1 MDLERTSVVTSF
13 RLCAWRRRSNR
24 RRGHAGFEERGWI
37 HGRSPET
44 RGSPEPIGV
53 SIFGPFFSPAYP
65 HRLRATE
72 VFTRQPWRAVACS
85 RPADCERRDQRR
97 RQNAVEASQAQPVEH
112 RKPHLR
118 SRNCR
123 RRADASVLPRCRTG
137 GREWPRGCERRTFV

>member
-37 HGRSPET
+37 HAVPLKPDVPLSPLASAFSD
-44 RGSPEPIGV
+44 R
-53 SIFGPFFSPAYP
+53 FFSPAYP

-97 RQNAVEASQAQPVEH
+97 RQNAAEASPVQSVEH

-123 RRADASVLPRCRTG
+123 RRADASVLPRRRTG
-137 GREWPRGCERRTFV
+137 GREWIRGCERQTFV